1 MATIGVDCQLIL
13 DGTGYFVKS
22 GSYHMKQPRL
32 RKAVARA
39 DGDNSYVDLGPGRR
53 IWSIV
58 ILCKN
63 DLLRYDGTPTGLTGQ
78 QYRDALR
85 ASYTNSAGSTILY
98 SDPLNSTAVAVH
110 FDAYQEIIY
119 DLHSQQVPLA
129 TGNAPALS
137 YEVQIELLEA

>member
-13 DGTGYFVKS
+13 DGTGYFVKP

-32 RKAVARA
+32 RKVVARA
-39 DGDNSYVDLGPGRR
+39 DGDISYVDLGPGRR
-53 IWSIV
+53 TWSIV

-63 DLLRYDGTPTGLTGQ
+63 DLLRYDGTPAGLTGQ

-85 ASYTNSAGSTILY
+85 TSYSNSVGSTILY
-98 SDPLNSTAVAVH
+98 SDPLNSSPVAVH

-129 TGNAPALS
+129 TGSSPALS
-137 YEVQIELLEA
+137 YEVQIELVEA